1 MIRADVV
8 EMEGDER
15 YVVVQ
20 LKFRERVLSELGKI
34 GNKSFHRVK
43 PPNVFCLF
51 GRGAQR
57 GTRCR
62 KRILAGGKTKVNDK
76 EKIIA

>member
-51 GRGAQR
+51 GRGGSAR
-57 GTRCR
+57 YEMPETDIGRR
-62 KRILAGGKTKVNDK
+62 
-76 EKIIA
+76 